1 MHDAGAVEAIMGDRC
16 VDSIGWF
23 RSVAAWLVVSF
34 TVVSLAPTASAQI
47 VRAADPGVRSDSGV
61 NAGAPLSGLSAG
73 QMSNFAAGLATFV
86 TARSVSGS
94 VAGEPQEGLGPR
106 YNSNSCGSCHSQ
118 PAPGGSSPS
127 ATVFPNVGP
136 NPQVAGAHDAG
147 ATNQV
152 PFFVTANGPVREARF
167 PYVVNSFGFVTDTPD
182 GGVHDLYTVTGRS
195 DATNQPGATGV
206 TQTCSLSQPAF
217 DQARRFNNIIF
228 RIPTPLFGAGLIE
241 SVSDK
246 TILEN
251 QAANAT
257 AKRAFGIG
265 GHPNRNGNDGTITK
279 FGWKAQNA
287 TLLMFAGEAYNVEMG
302 VTNELFAT
310 ERASPG
316 EVLPVSC
323 IFNQTPED
331 TSHLDFDPA
340 NPGGDATSPY
350 SDIQLFTIFM
360 ELLGPPTASMSSPG
374 GSASIARGET
384 LFRGSLGCSLCHTPT
399 LMASVSPFI
408 NQGNPPQSAVN
419 LFSDLLVH
427 RMGDVLADRVSQ
439 GLAGPSE
446 FRTAPL
452 WGLGQRIFFLHDGRT
467 TDLVQVIHL
476 HGDSESEARVSAQR
490 FFGLS
495 ETSKQDVLN
504 FLRSL

>member
-1 MHDAGAVEAIMGDRC
+1 MVDRC
-16 VDSIGWF
+16 GDSIRWSGD
-23 RSVAAWLVVSF
+23 AATRMLAILSF
-34 TVVSLAPTASAQI
+34 LAASPASEAQI
-47 VRAADPGVRSDSGV
+47 TRAVDPGVRGGTVDSGS
-61 NAGAPLSGLSAG
+61 PLPGLSAG
-73 QMSNFAAGLATFV
+73 QMSNFTAGLATFL
-86 TARSVSGS
+86 TARSISGS
-94 VAGEPQEGLGPR
+94 VSGEPQEGLGPR

-118 PAPGGSSPS
+118 PAPGGTSPS
-127 ATVFPNVGP
+127 ASAFPNIGP

-147 ATNQV
+147 AANQV

-167 PYVVNSFGFVTDTPD
+167 PFVVNGSGFVTSTPD

-206 TQTCSLSQPAF
+206 TQTCTLSQPAF
-217 DQARRFNNIIF
+217 DQMHRANNIIF

-241 SVSDK
+241 SISDK
-246 TILEN
+246 TILDN
-251 QAANAT
+251 QAANSGL
-257 AKRAFGIG
+257 KRAFGIS

-302 VTNELFAT
+302 VSNELFAV

-316 EVLPVSC
+316 ETLPVSC
-323 IFNQTPED
+323 LFNQTPED
-331 TSHLDFDPA
+331 SSHLDFNPA
-340 NPGGDATSPY
+340 NPTGDATSPY

-360 ELLGPPTASMSSPG
+360 ELLAPPNASMSSPG
-374 GSASIARGET
+374 GAASITRGES
-384 LFRGSLGCSLCHTPT
+384 LFRGALGCSLCHTPT

-427 RMGDVLADRVSQ
+427 RMGDELADRVSQ

-452 WGLGQRIFFLHDGRT
+452 WGLGQRIFFLHDGRSS
-467 TDLVQVIHL
+467 DLIQTIRL
-476 HGDSESEARVSAQR
+476 HGDSESEARVSSQQ
-490 FFGLS
+490 FFGLT
-495 ETSKQDVLN
+495 EAGKQDVLN

>member
-1 MHDAGAVEAIMGDRC
+1 MVDRPIESILRGGQAVAWPAAIC
-16 VDSIGWF
+16 VFLTLTPS
-23 RSVAAWLVVSF
+23 SN
-34 TVVSLAPTASAQI
+34 AQI
-47 VRAADPGVRSDSGV
+47 TTATDPGVRGGTVD
-61 NAGAPLSGLSAG
+61 AGSPLTGLSPG
-73 QMSNFAAGLATFV
+73 QMANFAAGLASFV
-86 TARSVSGS
+86 TARSVSGT
-94 VAGEPQEGLGPR
+94 VTGEPQEGLGPR

-118 PAPGGSSPS
+118 PAPGGTSPS
-127 ATVFPNVGP
+127 ATIFPNIGP

-147 ATNQV
+147 AANQV

-167 PYVVNSFGFVTDTPD
+167 PFVINSSGFVSGTAD

-195 DATNQPGATGV
+195 DATNQPGATGT
-206 TQTCSLSQPAF
+206 TQTCTLSQPAF
-217 DQARRFNNIIF
+217 DQMRRVNNIIF

-241 SVSDK
+241 AISDK
-246 TILEN
+246 TILDN
-251 QAANAT
+251 QAANAA
-257 AKRAFGIG
+257 AKRAFGIS

-302 VTNELFAT
+302 VSNELFAA

-316 EVLPVSC
+316 ETLPTTC

-331 TSHLDFDPA
+331 SSHLDFNPA
-340 NPGGDATSPY
+340 NPSGDATSPY

-360 ELLGPPTASMSSPG
+360 ELLAPPVASTSSPG
-374 GSASIARGET
+374 GAASISHGET
-384 LFRGSLGCSLCHTPT
+384 LFRGVLGCSLCHTPT
-399 LMASVSPFI
+399 LMASVSPFV

-427 RMGDVLADRVSQ
+427 RMGDELADRVSQ

-452 WGLGQRIFFLHDGRT
+452 WGLGQRIFFLHDGRA
-467 TDLVQVIHL
+467 TDLVQVIRL
-476 HGDSESEARVSAQR
+476 HGDSESESRASAQQ
-490 FFGLS
+490 FFGLN
-495 ETSKQDVLN
+495 EASKQDVLN

>member
-1 MHDAGAVEAIMGDRC
+1 MVDRSPHTTRYAGNAASCLLVMVGLFAVMP
-16 VDSIGWF
+16 
-23 RSVAAWLVVSF
+23 
-34 TVVSLAPTASAQI
+34 LATAQI
-47 VRAADPGVRSDSGV
+47 TRAVDPGVRGAAVD
-61 NAGAPLSGLSAG
+61 AGGPLPGLDAG
-73 QMSNFAAGLATFV
+73 QMSNFTMGLANFLTV
-86 TARSVSGS
+86 RSIRGTVS
-94 VAGEPQEGLGPR
+94 GEPQEGLGPR
-106 YNSNSCGSCHSQ
+106 YNANSCGTCHSQ
-118 PAPGGSSPS
+118 PAPGGTSPS
-127 ATVFPNVGP
+127 ANTFPNIGA

-152 PFFVTANGPVREARF
+152 PFFVTADGPVREARF
-167 PYVVNSFGFVTDTPD
+167 PFIVNSGGFVTGTPD

-206 TQTCSLSQPAF
+206 NQTCTLAQPPF
-217 DQARRFNNIIF
+217 DQMRRANNIIF
-228 RIPTPLFGAGLIE
+228 RIPTPVFGAGLIE
-241 SVSDK
+241 SISDK
-246 TILEN
+246 TILDN
-251 QAANAT
+251 QASNPGQ
-257 AKRAFGIG
+257 KRAFGIS

-302 VTNELFAT
+302 VSNEVFGV

-316 EVLPVSC
+316 ETLPVSC

-331 TSHLDFDPA
+331 TSHPDFNPA
-340 NPGGDATSPY
+340 NPTPEAASPY

-360 ELLGPPTASMSSPG
+360 ELLAPPTASMSSPG
-374 GSASIARGET
+374 GAASIARGEL
-384 LFRGSLGCSLCHTPT
+384 LFRGALGCSLCHTPT
-399 LMASVSPFI
+399 LTASVSPFI
-408 NQGNPPQSAVN
+408 NQGNPPQSSVN

-427 RMGDVLADRVSQ
+427 RMGDGLADRVSQ

-452 WGLGQRIFFLHDGRT
+452 WGLGQRVFFLHDGRT
-467 TDLVQVIHL
+467 SDLIQVIRL
-476 HGDSESEARVSAQR
+476 HGDPESEGRVSSQQ

-495 ETSKQDVLN
+495 EASKQDVLN

>member
-1 MHDAGAVEAIMGDRC
+1 MAASAAELIMLYRC
-16 VDSIGWF
+16 CDLIEWSYSG
-23 RSVAAWLVVSF
+23 AAWLILIL
-34 TVVSLAPTASAQI
+34 TVGSLATQASAQVI
-47 VRAADPGVRSDSGV
+47 RAVDPGVRSNTGV
-61 NAGAPLSGLSAG
+61 NAGAPLPGLSAG
-73 QMSNFAAGLATFV
+73 QLSNFSAGLATFI
-86 TARSVSGS
+86 TARSVSGN

-118 PAPGGSSPS
+118 PAPGGTSPS
-127 ATVFPNVGP
+127 ATVFPNIGP

-147 ATNQV
+147 ASNQV
-152 PFFVTANGPVREARF
+152 PFFVTADGPVREARF
-167 PYVVNSFGFVTDTPD
+167 PFVISGFGFVTSTPD

-195 DATNQPGATGV
+195 DATNQPGATGN
-206 TQTCSLSQPAF
+206 TQTCVLSQPPF

-241 SVSDK
+241 SISDR

-251 QAANAT
+251 QAANAI
-257 AKRAFGIG
+257 AKRVFGISG
-265 GHPNRNGNDGTITK
+265 RPNRNGNDGTITK

-302 VTNELFAT
+302 VSNELFAT

-316 EVLPVSC
+316 ETLPVSC
-323 IFNQTPED
+323 IFNETPED
-331 TSHLDFDPA
+331 SSHLDFNPA
-340 NPGGDATSPY
+340 NPSGDATSPY

-360 ELLGPPTASMSSPG
+360 ELLAPPTASMTSPG
-374 GSASIARGET
+374 GAASIAHGET

-419 LFSDLLVH
+419 LFSDLLLH
-427 RMGDVLADRVSQ
+427 GMGDVLADRVSQ
-439 GLAGPSE
+439 GLAGPTE

-452 WGLGQRIFFLHDGRT
+452 WGLGQRIFLLHDGRT
-467 TDLVQVIHL
+467 TDLVQAIRL
-476 HGDSESEARVSAQR
+476 HGDAQSEARVSAQQ

-495 ETSKQDVLN
+495 EASKQDVLN

>member
-1 MHDAGAVEAIMGDRC
+1 MVDRL
-16 VDSIGWF
+16 VDSILRSGAAAGWLLVMCIVPT
-23 RSVAAWLVVSF
+23 VAPSAR
-34 TVVSLAPTASAQI
+34 AQI
-47 VRAADPGVRSDSGV
+47 TRAVDPGVRGGTVD
-61 NAGAPLSGLSAG
+61 AGSPLAGLSAG
-73 QMSNFAAGLATFV
+73 QMSNFAAGLASFV
-86 TARSVSGS
+86 TARSVSGG
-94 VAGEPQEGLGPR
+94 VNGEPQEGLGPR

-118 PAPGGSSPS
+118 PAPGGTSPS
-127 ATVFPNVGP
+127 ASAFPNIGP

-147 ATNQV
+147 AANQV

-167 PYVVNSFGFVTDTPD
+167 PFAVNSIGFVMNTPD

-206 TQTCSLSQPAF
+206 TQTCTLSQPPF
-217 DQARRFNNIIF
+217 DQMRRLNNIIF

-241 SVSDK
+241 SISDK

-251 QAANAT
+251 QAAHPF
-257 AKRAFGIG
+257 AKRAFGIS

-287 TLLMFAGEAYNVEMG
+287 TLLLFAGEAYNVEMG
-302 VTNELFAT
+302 VSNELFAV

-316 EVLPVSC
+316 ETLPVTC
-323 IFNQTPED
+323 IFNQMPED
-331 TSHLDFDPA
+331 SSHLDFNPA
-340 NPGGDATSPY
+340 NASGDATSPY
-350 SDIQLFTIFM
+350 SDIQLFTVFM
-360 ELLGPPTASMSSPG
+360 ELLAPPTASMSSPG
-374 GSASIARGET
+374 GAASIGRGET
-384 LFRGSLGCSLCHTPT
+384 LFRGALGCSLCHTPT
-399 LMASVSPFI
+399 LTASVSPFI

-427 RMGDVLADRVSQ
+427 NMGDGLADRVSQ

-452 WGLGQRIFFLHDGRT
+452 WGLGQRIFLLHDGRT
-467 TDLVQVIHL
+467 TDLVQAIRL
-476 HGDSESEARVSAQR
+476 HGDPESEGRTSSQQ

-495 ETSKQDVLN
+495 EAGKQDVLN